1 MSGRAA
7 QRRRSGTGAPLPHK
21 AAFTLSSSAAALGC
35 AAALLAP
42 VASAAAAEKTSYPE
56 GAAAFQ
62 ANCAVCHGPAGA
74 GIPALAPPITSY
86 PARYAATPEGRRQLA
101 MTVLY
106 GMFGEISV
114 GDARFNSQMPDFV
127 RLDDA
132 TLAATLNFVVF
143 DLAHAPAEVKPLT
156 ADEIAAERTHP
167 VDATAVRAHRKS
179 LTAGGS

>member
-1 MSGRAA
+1 MSGIAP
-7 QRRRSGTGAPLPHK
+7 RRSTAVADK
-21 AAFTLSSSAAALGC
+21 AAFTLSVPPAALVC
-35 AAALLAP
+35 VAAIFAP
-42 VASAAAAEKTSYPE
+42 VAGVSAAEKTAYPE

-62 ANCAVCHGPAGA
+62 THCAICHGPAGA
-74 GIPALAPPITSY
+74 GVPALAPPITSY

-114 GDARFNSQMPDFV
+114 GEARFNSQMPDFG

-132 TLAATLNFVVF
+132 TVAATLNFVVF

-156 ADEIAAERTHP
+156 AEEIASERTHP
-167 VDATAVRAHRKS
+167 VDGAAVRAHRKS
-179 LTAGGS
+179 LPAAGS